1 METEYVLHISC
12 TVDFFIGS
20 YSKTA
25 RQPTMSCSKCNKH
38 ISHLFSYFQRD
49 PEKLARRR
57 DEKRARSH
65 VLKEKILKMIES
77 GLQLSE
83 YQSRKA
89 FSVYLH
95 CILQRLTDFDP
106 DAGQGSNQ
114 QVRTRR
120 SIISC

>member
-1 METEYVLHISC
+1 MT
-12 TVDFFIGS
+12 
-20 YSKTA
+20 
-25 RQPTMSCSKCNKH
+25 CSKCNKH
-38 ISHLFSYFQRD
+38 ISHLFSDFQRD

-120 SIISC
+120 SIHTQYSNLLKLSSKSDGFAILLLHTIG